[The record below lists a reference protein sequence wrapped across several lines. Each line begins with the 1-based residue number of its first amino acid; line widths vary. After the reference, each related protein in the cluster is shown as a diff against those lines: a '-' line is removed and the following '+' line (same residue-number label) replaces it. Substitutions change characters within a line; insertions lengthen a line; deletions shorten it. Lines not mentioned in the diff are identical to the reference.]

1 MSIKIA
7 LRTALSATLHLSG
20 WTSSARCHRHKL
32 CIVTFHRVLPAADR
46 ASYPYPGLVVS
57 PEELDFLLQ
66 YFNARFDCGTLERQY
81 ARFQSGEQVTRPL
94 LAITFDDGQY
104 DNFAYARPLLERHDM
119 KATFFIPVRAIE
131 SGELLWHDQLG
142 FALQQLSQTTEG
154 RQRVDAA
161 LTTAG
166 IPLQR
171 GVNIVTV
178 AVRGAKK
185 IPLDSRL
192 GLVRELIAANACF
205 DPPSYAR
212 MMTRS
217 EVALLAEEG
226 HEIGSH
232 SMTHCLMPECAD
244 AALEYEMAESRRLLA
259 SMTGRPVRSFCF
271 PNGDADERSAR
282 AVAASGYQCAVT
294 TAHGHNARGASPF
307 LLARFDMDPA
317 RMKNSA
323 GRLTDY
329 GIAFRMMP
337 RAPS

>member
-46 ASYPYPGLVVS
+46 ASYPYPGLVVT

-104 DNFAYARPLLERHDM
+104 DNFAYARPLLERHNM

-142 FALQQLSQTTEG
+142 FALQQLAKTSEG
-154 RQRVDAA
+154 RQRADIA
-161 LTTAG
+161 LSAAG
-166 IPLQR
+166 IHPQP
-171 GVNIVTV
+171 GMNIVTV
-178 AVRGAKK
+178 AVREAKK

-192 GLVRELIAANACF
+192 RLVQQLVKADRSFA
-205 DPPSYAR
+205 PPSYAR
-212 MMTRS
+212 MMSRS
-217 EVALLAEEG
+217 EVATLAGEG

-232 SMTHCLMPECAD
+232 SMTHCLMPECTD
-244 AALEYEMAESRRLLA
+244 AALEYETTESRRLLA
-259 SMTGRPVRSFCF
+259 SMTARPVKSFCY
-271 PNGDADERSAR
+271 PNGDADKRTAL
-282 AVAASGYQCAVT
+282 AVAAAGYDCAVT
-294 TAHGHNARGASPF
+294 TAHGNNDRDESNF
-307 LLARFDMDPA
+307 LLTRFDMDPA
-317 RMKNSA
+317 RMTNSA
-323 GRLTDY
+323 GQLTNH
-329 GIAFRMMP
+329 GIAFRMAP
-337 RAPS
+337 RARS